1 MTSNTRHML
10 VRTTSNFTKGMNLK
24 GRYEASPYSKGV
36 CCANAQSWFR
46 RTGATEKN
54 TADVNGKILK

>member
-1 MTSNTRHML
+1 MISNTRHML
-10 VRTTSNFTKGMNLK
+10 VRTTNNFTKGMHPK
-24 GRYEASPYSKGV
+24 GRCEASPYSKGV

-54 TADVNGKILK
+54 TVYVNGKNS